1 MSLMR
6 TLYLRQR
13 VWLDKHTMA
22 TLYERARIESHHHHH
37 HFHRRVAG
45 EGRRLT
51 ANIIIKF

>member
-45 EGRRLT
+45 EGRRVT